1 MDSAITLKQQVEGIN
16 LLLEQIY
23 TPQTKISTILLD
35 CGLTDSDIENIRKN
49 HLQEIVDLALTIFQ
63 AFLFARRGGERLWD
77 ILCDRYGLSGTE
89 PMTLEKIAKEYDL
102 SRERIRQLE
111 SQAIKKLSIHQRK
124 TKLRDILHKEA
135 LALLD
140 IDDNLSETRQSID
153 KRHGQRETLPD
164 YVLKARETY
173 PRAYES
179 WTDEEDRFLAVQHQ
193 MGKTIE
199 QLSGLFQRQP
209 GAICARLKKLGLIT
223 G

>member
-77 ILCDRYGLSGTE
+77 ILCDRYGLLGAE

-124 TKLRDILHKEA
+124 TKLCDILHKEA
-135 LALLD
+135 LALID
-140 IDDNLSETRQSID
+140 TDDNLSETRQSID
-153 KRHGQRETLPD
+153 KRHGQ
-164 YVLKARETY
+164 RETY

-193 MGKTIE
+193 MGKTVE